1 MNEPKSKSK
10 PKTRAGYLGPATQ
23 LIRQAALTL
32 ATFVDDYK
40 DDLVIVGGLVPTLL
54 IEKPP
59 ASLEAHVGT
68 MDLDVGL
75 HVAVLDD
82 ERYAKISERMRS
94 SGLNAIVE
102 DGKTTRQKWRF
113 SLSESLSIDVDFLI
127 PGATA
132 DVEATRASKLQ
143 NLEADFAAIITPGLS
158 LAFADKQRRTI
169 TDRTLRG
176 EDATR
181 DIHVCGPASFTV
193 LKALAFR
200 SRGEHKD
207 AYDLCYVLRAYGAR
221 GPEDVAEIFRALPAA
236 PQKEEAI
243 EILKRDFVT
252 KNSVGIRRA
261 VEFERGEGAEDDALA
276 ADLVGAVALFVQR
289 SS

>member
-1 MNEPKSKSK
+1 MTK

-23 LIRQAALTL
+23 LIKQAALTL
-32 ATFVDDYK
+32 AVAVDDLK

-59 ASLEAHVGT
+59 ASLDAHVGT

-75 HVAVLDD
+75 HVAVLND
-82 ERYAKISERMRS
+82 ERYAKISARMRS

-102 DGKTTRQKWRF
+102 GGKTTRQKWRF
-113 SLSESLSIDVDFLI
+113 TLSESLSIDVDFLI
-127 PGATA
+127 PGTTE
-132 DVEATRASKLQ
+132 D
-143 NLEADFAAIITPGLS
+143 LESDFAAIITPGLR
-158 LAFADKQRRTI
+158 LAFADKEKRTI
-169 TDRTLRG
+169 TDKTLKG
-176 EDATR
+176 EDASR
-181 DIHVCGPASFTV
+181 DIYVCGPASFTV

-200 SRGEHKD
+200 SRGENKD

-221 GPEDVAEIFRALPAA
+221 GPEDVAEIFRKLPDA
-236 PQKEEAI
+236 PQKAAAI
-243 EILKRDFVT
+243 EILKSDFAT

-261 VEFERGEGAEDDALA
+261 VEFERGEGVEDDALA
-276 ADLVGAVALFVQR
+276 ADLVGAVGLFAQR

>member
-1 MNEPKSKSK
+1 
-10 PKTRAGYLGPATQ
+10 LGPATQ

-32 ATFVDDYK
+32 AVAVDDFK

-59 ASLEAHVGT
+59 APLDAHVGT

-94 SGLNAIVE
+94 SGLSAIV
-102 DGKTTRQKWRF
+102 DGTKTTRQKWRF
-113 SLSESLSIDVDFLI
+113 TISDSLSIDVDFLM
-127 PGATA
+127 PGTTA
-132 DVEATRASKLQ
+132 EVEATRASKLQ
-143 NLEADFAAIITPGLS
+143 DLESDFAAIITPGLR
-158 LAFADKQRRTI
+158 LAFADKERRTI
-169 TDRTLRG
+169 KDKTLRG
-176 EDATR
+176 EDAAR
-181 DIHVCGPASFTV
+181 DVYVCGPASFTV

-200 SRGEHKD
+200 GRAENKD

-221 GPEDVAEIFRALPAA
+221 GPEDVAEIFRKLPDA
-236 PQKEEAI
+236 PQKATAI
-243 EILKRDFVT
+243 DILKDDFGT

-261 VEFERGEGAEDDALA
+261 VEFERGVGKDDDALA
-276 ADLVGAVALFVQR
+276 ADLVGAVDLFVQR

>member
-1 MNEPKSKSK
+1 M
-10 PKTRAGYLGPATQ
+10 AVA
-23 LIRQAALTL
+23 
-32 ATFVDDYK
+32 VDDFE

-54 IEKPP
+54 IEKPSAP
-59 ASLEAHVGT
+59 FGAHVGT

-102 DGKTTRQKWRF
+102 GGKTTRQKWRF
-113 SLSESLSIDVDFLI
+113 TVSESLSIDVDFLI
-127 PGATA
+127 PGTTA
-132 DVEATRASKLQ
+132 DIEATRASKLQ
-143 NLEADFAAIITPGLS
+143 DLESDFAAIITPGLR
-158 LAFADKQRRTI
+158 LAFADKERRTL
-169 TDRTLRG
+169 TDKTLRG
-176 EDATR
+176 EDASR
-181 DIHVCGPASFTV
+181 DIYVCGPASFTV

-200 SRGEHKD
+200 NRADNKD

-221 GPEDVAEIFRALPAA
+221 GPEDVAEIFRKLPDA
-236 PQKEEAI
+236 PQKDTAI
-243 EILKRDFVT
+243 EILKADFAT